1 MPLALT
7 PHLMHCTRSPRWQ
20 VKTWEIVPFMPLV
33 STVCNVQAS
42 FVQLEAL
49 VNGINDNKRMILQS
63 VNPPSWNMNTEVD
76 VGPWDI
82 CIYK

>member
-1 MPLALT
+1 
-7 PHLMHCTRSPRWQ
+7 MHCTRSPCWQ
-20 VKTWEIVPFMPLV
+20 VETWEIVPFMPLL
-33 STVCNVQAS
+33 STFCNVQAP

-49 VNGINDNKRMILQS
+49 VNGINDDKPMISIVQS

-76 VGPWDI
+76 VGAWDI

>member
-1 MPLALT
+1 
-7 PHLMHCTRSPRWQ
+7 MHCTRSPRWQ
-20 VKTWEIVPFMPLV
+20 VKTWEIVPFVPLV